1 MRHNVQSSG
10 AVNLFSHMH
19 LHVGLAAVRRYLPDL
34 IDMIWQEL
42 INPARFSI

>member
-19 LHVGLAAVRRYLPDL
+19 LHVGLAAVRRYL